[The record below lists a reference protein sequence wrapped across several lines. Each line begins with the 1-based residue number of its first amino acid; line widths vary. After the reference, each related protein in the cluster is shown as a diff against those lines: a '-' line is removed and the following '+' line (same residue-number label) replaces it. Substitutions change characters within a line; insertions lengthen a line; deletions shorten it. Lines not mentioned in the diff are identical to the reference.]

1 MISAHLFI
9 VHVFSSVCSAESE
22 LSLPDN
28 ACHHYGCCR
37 KEAKENFYSLRPNRV
52 IIVLNYLKY
61 HKI

>member
-9 VHVFSSVCSAESE
+9 VHVFSSVCSAEPE

-28 ACHHYGCCR
+28 ACHR
-37 KEAKENFYSLRPNRV
+37 MVVVEKRQKKTFYSLRPNRV
-52 IIVLNYLKY
+52 IIVLNHLKY